1 MSDWLVEQG
10 IAEERAIR
18 LDSDHVTAAAIRWPG
33 GLETG
38 LVADAVLVS
47 RHKGSTRGTARFPG
61 GEEALVDR
69 LPKDAA
75 EGATLRLAV
84 SRPAIAERDRAK
96 LAQARP
102 TVDAPRPAPTL
113 AETLDAKIVPR
124 FPHGAWEDVAE
135 DAWDAR
141 HALAGGA
148 LQFSPTP
155 AMTLVDVDGAGR
167 PQDLALAAAAAI
179 GPALARFDIGGSVGV
194 DFPTLPDKTG
204 RKAVDEALGT
214 ALADYD
220 CERTGMNGFGF
231 VQIVARLARPS
242 ILHRFQ
248 LQPAQ
253 AAARLLLR
261 RAELVAD
268 PGAILLTAPPAVL
281 SALRPEWLEELV
293 RRTGRDIRTSADPA
307 LAPRG
312 AFAQAVPR

>member
-10 IAEERAIR
+10 IGEERAIR
-18 LDSDHVTAAAIRWPG
+18 LDIDHVTAAAIRWPG
-33 GLETG
+33 GLEAG

-47 RHKGSTRGTARFPG
+47 RHKGSARGTARFPG

-75 EGATLRLAV
+75 EGATLRLALT
-84 SRPAIAERDRAK
+84 RPAIAERGRAK

-102 TVDAPRPAPTL
+102 TGNAPRLAPTL
-113 AETLDAKIVPR
+113 AETLGATIVPR
-124 FPHGAWEDVAE
+124 FPHSAWEDIAE

-141 HALAGGA
+141 HPFSGGA
-148 LQFSPTP
+148 LHFSPTP

-167 PQDLALAAAAAI
+167 PHDLALAAAAAL

-194 DFPTLPDKTG
+194 DFPAIPDKAG

-242 ILHRFQ
+242 ILHRFHF
-248 LQPAQ
+248 QPAQ

-261 RAELVAD
+261 RAELVVE
-268 PGAILLTAPPAVL
+268 PGAILLTASPAVL
-281 SALRPEWLEELV
+281 AALRPEWLEELAH
-293 RRTGRDIRTSADPA
+293 RTGRDIRTSADPA

-312 AFAQAVPR
+312 AFAQAVER

>member
-18 LDSDHVTAAAIRWPG
+18 LDNDHVTAAAIRWPG
-33 GLETG
+33 GLEAG

-47 RHKGSTRGTARFPG
+47 RHKGSARGTARFPG

-75 EGATLRLAV
+75 EGATLRLALT
-84 SRPAIAERDRAK
+84 RPAIAERGRAK

-102 TVDAPRPAPTL
+102 TGNAPRLAPTL
-113 AETLDAKIVPR
+113 AETLGATIVPR
-124 FPHGAWEDVAE
+124 FPHSAWEDIAE

-141 HALAGGA
+141 HPFSGGA
-148 LQFSPTP
+148 LHFSPTP

-167 PQDLALAAAAAI
+167 PHDLALAAAAAL

-204 RKAVDEALGT
+204 RKAVDKALGT

-268 PGAILLTAPPAVL
+268 PGAILLTATPAVL
-281 SALRPEWLEELV
+281 SALHPEWLEELV
-293 RRTGRDIRTSADPA
+293 RRTGRDIRTIADPA